1 MVYRGRNR
9 IRTPWLVGI
18 AIVIVASIALIGV
31 WLVLRSN
38 SVPDDPRAAARAKA
52 LEAAQGLE
60 VFTIEYPQA
69 DQGAELTG
77 AREALARAQKAFE
90 AAQSELGQIDAT
102 AVEQIAAAFAALKE
116 KTDARAPVEKVMP
129 LADELREKLLIL
141 AAARP

>member
-1 MVYRGRNR
+1 M
-9 IRTPWLVGI
+9 
-18 AIVIVASIALIGV
+18 
-31 WLVLRSN
+31 
-38 SVPDDPRAAARAKA
+38 PDDPRAAARAKA

-69 DQGAELTG
+69 EQGAELTG

-102 AVEQIAAAFAALKE
+102 AVEQVAAAFAALKE
-116 KTDARAPVEKVMP
+116 KADARAPVEQVMP

-141 AAARP
+141 AARP